1 MSNIHAWNVVV
12 KLRYSYIFDYIPERD
27 NFYYASYLTVRFN
40 SPLYLGT
47 EIGDKRRIAF
57 DACVSVIPRNL
68 AIISD
73 LKPEYEI
80 VWDNNSMR

>member
-1 MSNIHAWNVVV
+1 M
-12 KLRYSYIFDYIPERD
+12 
-27 NFYYASYLTVRFN
+27 RFN

-47 EIGDKRRIAF
+47 EIGDKRRTAF

-80 VWDNNSMR
+80 VWDNSSMR